1 MPVNRF
7 YRGSEYRPELY
18 APPVQFIGA
27 ALEQAQK
34 QYDVNFATAQGMK
47 NKYIQARVQ
56 DRARANELQ
65 SQFESRIDQVA
76 SKYNGDYSQAGKD
89 LYKLQ
94 ADMAKLYG
102 PGGEA
107 AAIQNNFALQQDSLK
122 RERERLAKGE
132 VTQQQISGLEGFYQK
147 QGPTKLDPATGIYSQ
162 IRPLDLAKY
171 QDFHKEFEDVLAK
184 IKPRTIERAQRTGR
198 IINGEIESI
207 TTKKQY
213 IDPNEVASAFEA
225 AAYNNDALRGYVYQ
239 MAELYGEDPGKMFA
253 DQIQDYKD
261 FVIPTRTGILEDSQE
276 LDYKLDWKTKSDY
289 EFKQQWSLAEKRHQD
304 ALKRVK
310 FKDELDN
317 AGTTNGGQS
326 SYLTVAGDANSKFSP
341 IPEAIDAPMPA
352 FDPLGITQALGL
364 TSKKVP
370 TNVSALLANRTNPNY
385 NYDRLESIKKANPN
399 MADSDIIRKYNEVT
413 SKDSGVREYGRIDYD
428 AYNTTPVQQEE
439 ANRLMPGLLQG
450 TYEIY
455 KKNNETGKIEKVIDA
470 EDRISF
476 ANKLANEKNPLKA
489 DYGALGRARGHTGHV
504 PSGSVVMPDPYGKG
518 DYYFVAPN
526 RVDVKN
532 YQDEVLNKAFRFI
545 QDPAMDEG
553 EVFPVRNN
561 KTGGVTYAKGR
572 KEYVDGRMHIVY
584 YPVKQGQNGTQLT
597 DYGDPFT
604 VGGGAATTSEME
616 RMLLPW
622 EEVNSW
628 MPHKRKADLENEE
641 LTQ

>member
-1 MPVNRF
+1 MPGTNRY

-34 QYDVNFATAQGMK
+34 QYDVNFAAAQGMK
-47 NKYIQARVQ
+47 NKYIQARQQ
-56 DRARANELQ
+56 DRGRANELQ
-65 SQFESRIDQVA
+65 TQFESRIDQVA

-107 AAIQNNFALQQDSLK
+107 AAIQNNLAIEQDTLK
-122 RERERLAKGE
+122 RARERLGKKENGVDAN
-132 VTQQQISGLEGFYQK
+132 QISLLQNYLQK
-147 QGPTKLDPATGIYSQ
+147 QGPTTLDPATGTYSQ
-162 IRPLDLAKY
+162 INSMDLAGTV
-171 QDFHKEFEDVLAK
+171 DFNKEFTEILGGV
-184 IKPRTIERAQRTGR
+184 KPRTIEKAYRTGR
-198 IINGEIESI
+198 VINGEIESI
-207 TTKKQY
+207 TEKKQY
-213 IDPNEVASAFEA
+213 IDPNEVANAWEA
-225 AAYNNDALRGYVYQ
+225 KIRSDIGVNNYISQIAQ
-239 MAELYGEDPGKMFA
+239 MSGQDPKNLMDGVVN
-253 DQIQDYKD
+253 DYKQN
-261 FVIPTRTGILEDSQE
+261 VIPSRTGVLEDSQK

-304 ALKRVK
+304 ALSRLK
-310 FKDELDN
+310 FKDNLDN
-317 AGTTNGGQS
+317 AGSTNDGQS
-326 SYLTVAGDANSKFSP
+326 SYLTVAGDANSNFTP
-341 IPEAIDAPMPA
+341 IPETMEYTTGKSRLSM
-352 FDPLGITQALGL
+352 FGITG
-364 TSKKVP
+364 TEKKP
-370 TNVSALLANRTNPNY
+370 TNVSELLLKRDNPNF
-385 NYDRLESIKKANPN
+385 NYRRLESIKKANPN
-399 MADSDIIRKYNEVT
+399 MQDSDIIRKYNEVS
-413 SKDSGVREYGRIDYD
+413 SKESGVREYARIDYD

-439 ANRLMPGLLQG
+439 SNRLMPGLLQG
-450 TYEIY
+450 TYEIW
-455 KKNNETGKIEKVIDA
+455 KKDNATGKVFKVIDS
-470 EDRISF
+470 EERK
-476 ANKLANEKNPLKA
+476 KLGKSYANESNPLKA

-532 YQDEVLNKAFRFI
+532 YNDEVISKAFRFI

-561 KTGGVTYAKGR
+561 KTGGVSYAKGK

-604 VGGGAATTSEME
+604 TGNGPSTTSEME

-622 EEVNSW
+622 EEIRG
-628 MPHKRKADLENEE
+628 MTPHKRKADLENEE